1 MKKLITA
8 GNTCQMLNKRDA
20 PDKLMVIKTVILMI
34 KKANWKKKNKQTKW
48 TDKIII
54 IIINW
59 CMYVVDVFVSSV

>member
-1 MKKLITA
+1 MTA

-20 PDKLMVIKTVILMI
+20 PDKLMVIKIAIIMI
-34 KKANWKKKNKQTKW
+34 KKANWKKTKTKTKL